1 MHFGEI
7 RSMSSIEIHLKF
19 ISQGLI
25 EYKAALV
32 QVLAGLG
39 QAHSIT
45 THVYDMRVKTFT
57 MHD

>member
-7 RSMSSIEIHLKF
+7 RSISSIKILIKF

-39 QAHSIT
+39 QGHSIT
-45 THVYDMRVKTFT
+45 THGYDMRVRTFT